1 MDFGA
6 AQNTFIW
13 SSCSILL
20 GKVAGVHELE
30 WHECDSLKRFRR
42 KLKIDSNASNHDR
55 FFAKRSNAPHSCR
68 SSSRTPTILPKK
80 NAELQYDHMDYGFM
94 DRCKFIFWQRL
105 WMDGFGVRTKKQRGV
120 MKKKSSGPLAIER
133 TEIDISRSIF
143 GVVRPH
149 CAC

>member
-1 MDFGA
+1 MDFVS

-105 WMDGFGVRTKKQRGV
+105 WMDGFWVRTKKQRGARGRQEFF
-120 MKKKSSGPLAIER
+120 S
-133 TEIDISRSIF
+133 
-143 GVVRPH
+143 RPH
-149 CAC
+149 DVFLRSPKIHPSIICVKK